1 MKEYANSVCWYAQDN
16 AKYMEDYDKNKQW
29 SYIQYWNVNNLYWWA
44 ISENFPGN
52 NVEWIEDISQFNDDF
67 INYNEES
74 DEGYFLEADVQ
85 YLEKLY
91 EFLNDLPFLIERMK
105 IEKVEMLVATLHDKT
120 EYIIRLRNLK

>member
-74 DEGYFLEADVQ
+74 DEGYFLEVDVQ

-120 EYIIRLRNLK
+120 EYIIHLRNLK

>member
-74 DEGYFLEADVQ
+74 DEGYFLEVDFQ

>member
-74 DEGYFLEADVQ
+74 DEGYFLEVDVQ
-85 YLEKLY
+85 YREKLY

>member
-1 MKEYANSVCWYAQDN
+1 
-16 AKYMEDYDKNKQW
+16 MEDYDKNKQW
-29 SYIQYWNVNNLYWWA
+29 SYIQYWNVNNLYRWA

-74 DEGYFLEADVQ
+74 DEGYFLEVDVQ

-120 EYIIRLRNLK
+120 EYIIHLRNLK

>member
-74 DEGYFLEADVQ
+74 HEGYFLEVDVQ

>member
-1 MKEYANSVCWYAQDN
+1 
-16 AKYMEDYDKNKQW
+16 MEDYDKNKQW

-74 DEGYFLEADVQ
+74 DEGYFLEVDVQ

>member
-74 DEGYFLEADVQ
+74 DEGYFLEVDVQ

>member
-74 DEGYFLEADVQ
+74 DEGYFLEVDVQ

-91 EFLNDLPFLIERMK
+91 EFLNDLSFLIERMK

>member
-74 DEGYFLEADVQ
+74 DEGYFLEVDVQ

-120 EYIIRLRNLK
+120 EYIIRLRSLK

>member
-44 ISENFPGN
+44 ISEYFPVN

-74 DEGYFLEADVQ
+74 DEGYFLEVDFQ